1 MTTRRLAILFIVL
14 AAGLSG
20 VFALPKQMGFQPKG
34 VVLEL
39 PDSLGEWWG
48 QHVEVTQ
55 HEKNVLGR
63 GTEFSRKEYSN
74 GRGDLILASVVLS
87 GEDMMT
93 SIHRPERCLRAQGW
107 TFNPGDERVINVP
120 GHGRLPVMRLRNHK
134 TIKNRDG
141 QTVPIEN
148 ICYYW
153 FAGSRDV
160 TESHLSRVWIDL
172 KDRLAGGYAQRWAM
186 FMVAAN
192 ITGKQMKFGRDE
204 KGTDEV
210 LVEFIRQLAPQ
221 MHTEAIRYR

>member
-1 MTTRRLAILFIVL
+1 
-14 AAGLSG
+14 
-20 VFALPKQMGFQPKG
+20 
-34 VVLEL
+34 
-39 PDSLGEWWG
+39 
-48 QHVEVTQ
+48 
-55 HEKNVLGR
+55 
-63 GTEFSRKEYSN
+63 
-74 GRGDLILASVVLS
+74 
-87 GEDMMT
+87 
-93 SIHRPERCLRAQGW
+93 
-107 TFNPGDERVINVP
+107 
-120 GHGRLPVMRLRNHK
+120 
-134 TIKNRDG
+134 
-141 QTVPIEN
+141 VPIEN
-148 ICYYW
+148 LCYYW